1 MPEKCPICD
10 SDLEKKEDISDTC
23 NYTCPRCGVFQTTD
37 DLEDDL
43 PWLLSKDVTLHT
55 PNKDIQKVAVLSHWI
70 RTKNESMP
78 SFGHPKR
85 ILLKKDVVENIVKQ
99 PPPKPSEQADKFVL
113 WLGNSKNPPGELIWV
128 QADTHQSIMGAIT
141 PPGFGLILE
150 HLVNTE
156 ILKTDNPRPTQ
167 VMHSGSFSRSR
178 SNMPMQD
185 MHLGANVC
193 LSLKGWDRY
202 EKLKRGATESR
213 KAFMAMKYGEEELD
227 RIVNDFFRDA
237 VKQTGFDLFL
247 LYERPKAGLIDN
259 RLRVEIQT
267 SRFLIADLTHK
278 NPGAYWEAG
287 YAEGL
292 GKPVIY
298 TCEQKKFKK
307 FKTHFDTNHHLTI
320 LWDEKNPDEAAK
332 QLKATIRATLPEA
345 AKLTDD

>member
-141 PPGFGLILE
+141 SNGFEYVINHLLREGILE
-150 HLVNTE
+150 GQNHE
-156 ILKTDNPRPTQ
+156 FGRAS
-167 VMHSGSFSRSR
+167 VMLSFE
-178 SNMPMQD
+178 
-185 MHLGANVC
+185 
-193 LSLKGWDRY
+193 GWQYY